1 MLNPFKRKRAAAIQ
15 PTRAD
20 LQIRSLLDYPDLRR
34 VMGLD
39 IKAPTTPV
47 TPVAPVVLEPRYD
60 VRRLLEAA
68 AV

>member
-1 MLNPFKRKRAAAIQ
+1 MLILFKRKRAAVIQ

-39 IKAPTTPV
+39 IETPATPATPV
-47 TPVAPVVLEPRYD
+47 TPVVLEPRYD
-60 VRRLLEAA
+60 LRRLLETA

>member
-1 MLNPFKRKRAAAIQ
+1 MLNPFKRKRGAFVQ

-20 LQIRSLLDYPDLRR
+20 LQIRSLLDDPDLRR

-39 IKAPTTPV
+39 IKAPTT
-47 TPVAPVVLEPRYD
+47 PVVLEPRYD

>member
-1 MLNPFKRKRAAAIQ
+1 MLNLFKRKCAAGIQ

-39 IKAPTTPV
+39 IETPATPV
-47 TPVAPVVLEPRYD
+47 TPVVLEPRYD